1 MTPMLFA
8 RLRRG
13 ARPAADPAPATGLAA
28 GDPSPNGGVH
38 GLAGGPADATAAP
51 RGPVPAESLA
61 LAQALQSRTSGLGRE
76 AAEVRGVLDDTLGTV
91 QRQAQ
96 AVDALAG
103 RLQGICAA
111 QQAIE
116 RETGE
121 SLSAVERARASV
133 AEVGREVGDIVQT
146 LREVAT
152 AADDITRIALQ
163 TRLVAFNASVEAGR
177 AGEAG
182 RGFGVVAGA
191 VKDLAGNV
199 ETSAKTIMAT
209 VARLGERIEALE
221 REIRDDRGDDRGDD
235 QGDERRDGLA
245 VEPRAGR
252 RAAGSAGPGAAGG
265 RSAFHRALG
274 EVEAG
279 VARIAQAARDS
290 VQASTAMQPQMD
302 AVQRDAQASAA
313 ALVQAQARSESVLR
327 VSEQLMELVAGC
339 GLRTDDTPYIEAAQA
354 TARRIGQL
362 FEQALHEGRISH
374 AELFDSDYRPIAG
387 SDPAQHTTRFNALTD
402 ALLPAVQEPVLKL
415 SDKVVFCIAA
425 DRNGYISTHNRVYCH
440 PQRPQDPVW
449 NAANSRWRRIFNDRT
464 GLASARNTQPF
475 LLQTYRRD
483 MGGGRFVFLKEAA
496 APIVVGG
503 QHWGGLRLAWR
514 F

>member
-1 MTPMLFA
+1 MP
-8 RLRRG
+8 G
-13 ARPAADPAPATGLAA
+13 RPAPGSQAVL
-28 GDPSPNGGVH
+28 
-38 GLAGGPADATAAP
+38 
-51 RGPVPAESLA
+51 R
-61 LAQALQSRTSGLGRE
+61 LAQALQERTSGLGRE

-96 AVDALAG
+96 AIDALAHS
-103 RLQGICAA
+103 LQDIGQA
-111 QQAIE
+111 QRAIE
-116 RETGE
+116 QETAG
-121 SLSAVERARASV
+121 SRAAVDRARAAV
-133 AEVGREVGDIVQT
+133 AEVGREVGTIVQT
-146 LREVAT
+146 LREVSA

-191 VKDLAGNV
+191 VKDLAGSV
-199 ETSAKTIMAT
+199 ETSAKTIVAT
-209 VARLGERIEALE
+209 IARLGERIEALE
-221 REIRDDRGDDRGDD
+221 REIRDD
-235 QGDERRDGLA
+235 
-245 VEPRAGR
+245 
-252 RAAGSAGPGAAGG
+252 AAGPAQAAARSGQPQGAVHTSVPPAAAHT
-265 RSAFHRALG
+265 SAFHRALA
-274 EVEAG
+274 EVQAG
-279 VARIAQAARDS
+279 VARIGQAAHGS
-290 VQASTAMQPQMD
+290 MAVSSAMQPQMD

-339 GLRTDDTPYIEAAQA
+339 GVRTEDTPYIEAAQA
-354 TARRIGQL
+354 TARRIGAL
-362 FEQALHEGRISH
+362 FEQALAEGRIRRD
-374 AELFDSDYRPIAG
+374 ELFDEAYQPIAG
-387 SDPAQHTTRFNALTD
+387 SNPAQHAARFNAFTD
-402 ALLPAVQEPVLKL
+402 SVLPTLQEPVLQL

-425 DRNGYISTHNRVYCH
+425 DRNGYVSTHNRAYCQ

-449 NAANSRWRRIFNDRT
+449 NAAHSRWRRIFSDRT

-503 QHWGGLRLAWR
+503 EHWGGLRLAWR

>member
-1 MTPMLFA
+1 MPITLKGL
-8 RLRRG
+8 LRRDG
-13 ARPAADPAPATGLAA
+13 GQALPSSPDAA
-28 GDPSPNGGVH
+28 GRDAPGHAPSHTQDPHDPLPGRPGPGGDAVLR
-38 GLAGGPADATAAP
+38 LAH
-51 RGPVPAESLA
+51 
-61 LAQALQSRTSGLGRE
+61 ALQERTSGLGRE

-96 AVDALAG
+96 AIDALAHS
-103 RLQGICAA
+103 LQDIGQA
-111 QQAIE
+111 QRAIE
-116 RETGE
+116 QETAG
-121 SLSAVERARASV
+121 SRAAVDRAREAV
-133 AEVGREVGDIVQT
+133 AEVGREVGTIVQT
-146 LREVAT
+146 LREVSA

-191 VKDLAGNV
+191 VKDLAGSV
-199 ETSAKTIMAT
+199 ETSAKTIVAT
-209 VARLGERIEALE
+209 IARLGERIEALE
-221 REIRDDRGDDRGDD
+221 REIRDD
-235 QGDERRDGLA
+235 A
-245 VEPRAGR
+245 
-252 RAAGSAGPGAAGG
+252 AAGQAQAAAHAGVPPAAVHT
-265 RSAFHRALG
+265 SAFHRALA
-274 EVEAG
+274 EVQAG
-279 VARIAQAARDS
+279 VARIGQAAHGS
-290 VQASTAMQPQMD
+290 MAVSSAMQPQMD

-339 GLRTDDTPYIEAAQA
+339 GVRTEDTPYIEAAQA
-354 TARRIGQL
+354 TARRIGAL
-362 FEQALHEGRISH
+362 FEQALAEGRIRRD
-374 AELFDSDYRPIAG
+374 ELFDQAYQPIAG
-387 SDPAQHTTRFNALTD
+387 SNPAQHAARFNAFTD
-402 ALLPAVQEPVLKL
+402 SVLPTLQEPVLQL

-425 DRNGYISTHNRVYCH
+425 DRNGYVSTHNRAYCQ

-449 NAANSRWRRIFNDRT
+449 NAAHSRWRRIFNDRT

-503 QHWGGLRLAWR
+503 EHWGGLRLAWR

>member
-1 MTPMLFA
+1 MPITLKGL
-8 RLRRG
+8 LRRDG
-13 ARPAADPAPATGLAA
+13 GQAPSSSPDAAGGDAPAPAHDPLPGSPAA
-28 GDPSPNGGVH
+28 GGHAV
-38 GLAGGPADATAAP
+38 L
-51 RGPVPAESLA
+51 R
-61 LAQALQSRTSGLGRE
+61 LAQALQERTSGLGRE

-96 AVDALAG
+96 AIDALAHS
-103 RLQGICAA
+103 LQDIGQA
-111 QQAIE
+111 QRAIE
-116 RETGE
+116 HETAG
-121 SLSAVERARASV
+121 SRAAVDRARQAV
-133 AEVGREVGDIVQT
+133 AEVGREVGTIVQT
-146 LREVAT
+146 LREVSA

-191 VKDLAGNV
+191 VKDLAGSV

-209 VARLGERIEALE
+209 IARLGERIEALE
-221 REIRDDRGDDRGDD
+221 REIRDD
-235 QGDERRDGLA
+235 A
-245 VEPRAGR
+245 AHP
-252 RAAGSAGPGAAGG
+252 AAGAAHTSAPPAAAHT
-265 RSAFHRALG
+265 SAFHRALA
-274 EVEAG
+274 EVQAG
-279 VARIAQAARDS
+279 VARIGQAAHGS
-290 VQASTAMQPQMD
+290 MAVSSAMQPQMD

-339 GLRTDDTPYIEAAQA
+339 GVRTEDTPYLEAAQA
-354 TARRIGQL
+354 TARRIGAL
-362 FEQALHEGRISH
+362 FEQALAEGRIRRD
-374 AELFDSDYRPIAG
+374 ELFDEAYQPIAG
-387 SDPAQHTTRFNALTD
+387 SNPAQHAARFNAFTD
-402 ALLPAVQEPVLKL
+402 AVLPAVQEPVLQL

-425 DRNGYISTHNRVYCH
+425 DRNGYISTHNRAYCQ
-440 PQRPQDPVW
+440 PQRPHDPVW
-449 NAANSRWRRIFNDRT
+449 NAAHSRWRRIFNDRT

-503 QHWGGLRLAWR
+503 EHWGGLRLAWR

>member
-1 MTPMLFA
+1 LTRLA
-8 RLRRG
+8 RLTRA
-13 ARPAADPAPATGLAA
+13 ARPASAHPDQPAA
-28 GDPSPNGGVH
+28 GAASAAQGQ
-38 GLAGGPADATAAP
+38 PAEAAP
-51 RGPVPAESLA
+51 PVPAESLA

-76 AAEVRGVLDDTLGTV
+76 AAEVRGVLDDTLGAV

-133 AEVGREVGDIVQT
+133 AEVGREVGTIVQT
-146 LREVAT
+146 LREVAA

-199 ETSAKTIMAT
+199 EASAKTIMAT

-221 REIRDDRGDDRGDD
+221 REIRDDR
-235 QGDERRDGLA
+235 DERD
-245 VEPRAGR
+245 
-252 RAAGSAGPGAAGG
+252 AAGAAPGAAAARE

-274 EVEAG
+274 EVESG
-279 VARIAQAARDS
+279 VARIAQAAQGS

-339 GLRTDDTPYIEAAQA
+339 GLRTEDTPYIEAAQA
-354 TARRIGQL
+354 TARRIGQC
-362 FEQALHEGRISH
+362 FEQALREGRISR
-374 AELFDSDYRPIAG
+374 AELFDTDYRPIAG

-402 ALLPAVQEPVLKL
+402 ARLPELQEPVLKL

-440 PQRPQDPVW
+440 PQRPHDPVW

-496 APIVVGG
+496 APIVVNGE
-503 QHWGGLRLAWR
+503 HWGGLRLAWR

>member
-1 MTPMLFA
+1 MPIKLTGL
-8 RLRRG
+8 LRQRSAQDLSPIDPTG
-13 ARPAADPAPATGLAA
+13 QPRADETAVPAASDPAL
-28 GDPSPNGGVH
+28 
-38 GLAGGPADATAAP
+38 
-51 RGPVPAESLA
+51 R
-61 LAQALQSRTSGLGRE
+61 LAQALQARTSGLGRE

-96 AVDALAG
+96 AIDALAE
-103 RLQGICAA
+103 RLGDIRGA

-116 RETGE
+116 HETGE
-121 SLSAVERARASV
+121 SLAAVERARASV
-133 AEVGREVGDIVQT
+133 AEVGREVGAIVQT

-191 VKDLAGNV
+191 VKDLAGSV
-199 ETSAKTIMAT
+199 EASAKTIMAT

-221 REIRDDRGDDRGDD
+221 REIRDDRSDPRCEVGAG
-235 QGDERRDGLA
+235 QGTAE
-245 VEPRAGR
+245 
-252 RAAGSAGPGAAGG
+252 

-274 EVEAG
+274 EVESG
-279 VARIAQAARDS
+279 VARIAQAAQGS
-290 VQASTAMQPQMD
+290 VQASNAMQPQMD

-354 TARRIGQL
+354 TARRIAEL
-362 FEQALHEGRISH
+362 FEQALASGRIRH
-374 AELFDSDYRPIAG
+374 DELFDAAYQPIPG
-387 SDPAQHTTRFNALTD
+387 SDPAQHTTRFNAFTD
-402 ALLPAVQEPVLKL
+402 AVLPAVQEPVLQL

-425 DRNGYISTHNRVYCH
+425 DRNGYISTHNRAYCQ
-440 PQRPQDPVW
+440 PQRPHDPVW
-449 NAANSRWRRIFNDRT
+449 NAAHSRWRRIFNDRT

-483 MGGGRFVFLKEAA
+483 MGSGRFVFLKEAA
-496 APIVVGG
+496 APIVVRGE
-503 QHWGGLRLAWR
+503 HWGGLRLAWR

>member
-1 MTPMLFA
+1 MCRPV
-8 RLRRG
+8 RPHSLRRPG
-13 ARPAADPAPATGLAA
+13 GPCGPLQQQAPDLEPAVPITLLGLLRRDGEQACTSAPHTEPALAA
-28 GDPSPNGGVH
+28 LPPPTAGRADDRAERGD
-38 GLAGGPADATAAP
+38 AAVQ
-51 RGPVPAESLA
+51 R
-61 LAQALQSRTSGLGRE
+61 LAQALQDRTSGLGRE

-96 AVDALAG
+96 AIDALAHS
-103 RLQGICAA
+103 LQDIGEAQRAIAA
-111 QQAIE
+111 
-116 RETGE
+116 ETAG
-121 SLSAVERARASV
+121 SRVAVDRAREAV
-133 AEVGREVGDIVQT
+133 AEVGREVGTIVQT
-146 LREVAT
+146 LREVSA

-199 ETSAKTIMAT
+199 EASAKTIMAT

-221 REIRDDRGDDRGDD
+221 REIRDDAG
-235 QGDERRDGLA
+235 
-245 VEPRAGR
+245 EP
-252 RAAGSAGPGAAGG
+252 PGAA
-265 RSAFHRALG
+265 RSSAFHRALAD
-274 EVEAG
+274 VQAG
-279 VARIAQAARDS
+279 VARIEQAAHGS
-290 VQASTAMQPQMD
+290 VDASRAMQPQMD

-339 GLRTDDTPYIEAAQA
+339 GVRTDDTPYIEAAQA
-354 TARRIGQL
+354 TARRIAEL
-362 FEQALHEGRISH
+362 FEQALDSGRIRH
-374 AELFDSDYRPIAG
+374 DELFDAAYQPIPG
-387 SDPAQHTTRFNALTD
+387 SDPAQHTTRFNAFTD
-402 ALLPAVQEPVLKL
+402 AVLPAVQEPVLQG

-425 DRNGYISTHNRVYCH
+425 DRNGYISTHNRAYCQ
-440 PQRPQDPVW
+440 PQRPHDPVW
-449 NAANSRWRRIFNDRT
+449 NAAHSRWRRIFNDRT

-496 APIVVGG
+496 APIVVRGE
-503 QHWGGLRLAWR
+503 HWGGLRLAWR